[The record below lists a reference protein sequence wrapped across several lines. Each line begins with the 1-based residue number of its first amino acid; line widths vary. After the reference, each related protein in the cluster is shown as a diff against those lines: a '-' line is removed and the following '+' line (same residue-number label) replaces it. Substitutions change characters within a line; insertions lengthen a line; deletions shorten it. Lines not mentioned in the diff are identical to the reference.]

1 MRRILAWTLA
11 LTMGLSLCACGT
23 DSSSVSTSQTTDT
36 VAEQTPAAETSDTIE
51 IGTAEELVTFAKSVT
66 DGSKG
71 GYTGQTVVLT
81 ADIDCSDV
89 EWTLINLEDMS
100 DYSCMFQGV
109 FDGQGHTISNVTF
122 DSDYPICGAG
132 IIGMNLSEVK
142 NLTAQNVRIHC
153 TVSRSSSSLYFAEI
167 VRVICRYRALG
178 NLLASVIMSFSP
190 FGYYGQIWFNRD
202 YTYECAVEEMPAGY
216 ADALMLCSPPRA
228 LRVVVITGIMISIVM
243 YRIAEKLFR
252 FED

>member
-1 MRRILAWTLA
+1 MKRILAWTLA

-51 IGTAEELVTFAKSVT
+51 IGTAEELVTFAKSIT

-71 GYTGQTVVLT
+71 GYAGQTVVLT

-89 EWTLINLEDMS
+89 EWTLIGTMNLEDMS

-153 TVSRSSSSLYFAEI
+153 TVSRSSSSLYLPRLSASSADTEHWATCS
-167 VRVICRYRALG
+167 RVLSCPFRR
-178 NLLASVIMSFSP
+178 SVTMGKSGS
-190 FGYYGQIWFNRD
+190 
-202 YTYECAVEEMPAGY
+202 
-216 ADALMLCSPPRA
+216 
-228 LRVVVITGIMISIVM
+228 TGIIPTNVRWKKCRQDMRM
-243 YRIAEKLFR
+243 P
-252 FED
+252 